1 MFSLLD
7 DPVCRRMSEG
17 TAREVVYFTPITATP
32 NCTIIFDAAWDNRL
46 TGLVDWSSGTGVK
59 AAAGF
64 LDEGDPSGVLALR
77 GCSGDGALTCWIFLK
92 KALCNR
98 SLRPLLGVLAV
109 KAFLGDRPRSEPK
122 KASDWVGIDQ

>member
-1 MFSLLD
+1 MLFIL
-7 DPVCRRMSEG
+7 PMTE
-17 TAREVVYFTPITATP
+17 ITA
-32 NCTIIFDAAWDNRL
+32 
-46 TGLVDWSSGTGVK
+46 SSL
-59 AAAGF
+59 AAGSAGRSEKRMNGP
-64 LDEGDPSGVLALR
+64 LLVPDRKYKNGIDDSRLRRSVYIVLGCCR

>member
-1 MFSLLD
+1 MGSVKPTTRLVWSFGVALATGLGLLSSLL
-7 DPVCRRMSEG
+7 S
-17 TAREVVYFTPITATP
+17 AKAT
-32 NCTIIFDAAWDNRL
+32 
-46 TGLVDWSSGTGVK
+46 K